1 MLFHGSMRL
10 FARIISEIVS
20 LKPGDCMLRSCSKTF
35 PLMPEVSNWK
45 LGKLSSILCRTFF
58 FQLWFF
64 RERSVCAFW
73 LLLVKILVTSLSAF
87 LSWRRREAINKK
99 APNCFRVEKNCFK
112 SFSYKKFLS
121 PLTSFPNDDQH
132 FLSSRK
138 RDRLLEETT
147 RESWV
152 FWKSMGKGFR
162 RSVIHHSFT
171 LVVVE
176 LTALPSIHI
185 SRALLAPSDAWLK
198 ETAKV
203 TLAAQ

>member
-35 PLMPEVSNWK
+35 PLMPEVNNWK

-87 LSWRRREAINKK
+87 LSWRREAINKK

-112 SFSYKKFLS
+112 SFSYKKILS
-121 PLTSFPNDDQH
+121 LLTSFPNDDQH

-138 RDRLLEETT
+138 RGRLLEETT
-147 RESWV
+147 RESFGSQW
-152 FWKSMGKGFR
+152 
-162 RSVIHHSFT
+162 
-171 LVVVE
+171 E
-176 LTALPSIHI
+176 
-185 SRALLAPSDAWLK
+185 RALGGPSSI
-198 ETAKV
+198 
-203 TLAAQ
+203 TLLL